1 MIERDQKMRKLFMKK
16 RSNWNANVDM
26 KNTEK
31 LKKIINKYGWP
42 GKSLVGEKAADAAW
56 LIAQHADHDVKF
68 QEKCLCLIKKAVK
81 IGEASKKNL
90 AYLIDRMLV
99 KNRKKQI
106 YGTQFRYESEQNL
119 LKPYLIRDKKN
130 LARRRKNAGLESFTV
145 NMKRLRLNVGL
156 NKKNKRKNIKEV

>member
-1 MIERDQKMRKLFMKK
+1 MVPNKKIKESLLLMIERDQKMRKLFMKK

-68 QEKCLCLIKKAVK
+68 QEKCLCLIKKGKSRFMALSFVMNQNK
-81 IGEASKKNL
+81 I
-90 AYLIDRMLV
+90 
-99 KNRKKQI
+99 
-106 YGTQFRYESEQNL
+106 F
-119 LKPYLIRDKKN
+119 
-130 LARRRKNAGLESFTV
+130 
-145 NMKRLRLNVGL
+145 
-156 NKKNKRKNIKEV
+156 